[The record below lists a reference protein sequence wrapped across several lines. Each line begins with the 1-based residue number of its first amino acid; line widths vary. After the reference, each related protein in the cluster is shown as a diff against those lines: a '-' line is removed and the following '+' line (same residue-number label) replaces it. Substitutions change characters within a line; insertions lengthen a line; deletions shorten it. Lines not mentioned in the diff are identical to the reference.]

1 MGELTIASA
10 LLQARGPLMPIEVH
24 APPAVLQLA
33 QTQAQ
38 TPSSAPP
45 PPATG
50 LALLDTGASATVVD
64 ENVLLALGVNPIGT
78 TTVLTPSGAEQQLA
92 YPAEI
97 EFAGMPGRIQFASVL
112 GSKHLAAQGIIALIG
127 RDVLSNAL
135 LVFNGPAGMFTIAFN

>member
-10 LLQARGPLMPIEVH
+10 LLQARGPLMSIEVH
-24 APPAVLQLA
+24 APPVVLQLA
-33 QTQAQ
+33 QSQGQ
-38 TPSSAPP
+38 TPSPPP

-50 LALLDTGASATVVD
+50 LALIDTGASATVVD
-64 ENVLLALGVNPIGT
+64 ENALLALGVNPIGT

-127 RDVLSNAL
+127 RDVLANAL